1 MVSSALGGGST
12 ARADAIDWEF
22 AARVASRVAGRDPL
36 TSSYL
41 AASLRDDFTELTAV
55 AEGLVGEFTGLR
67 SATGPATAHVLDRR
81 EWVDA
86 NLVSFRRMLAPLT
99 AKARERMMVGPL
111 AGVGRRVTGAEMG
124 MLLGFFSQRVLG
136 QYDLLLAEGETEDAD
151 GSGGS
156 DDPDAIYYVG
166 ANIMAIEKRF
176 DFRPRDF
183 RMWIALHEVTHRA
196 QFTGVPWLKQHVRS
210 LMDRSLAMAE
220 VDPKRLVW
228 VLQRM
233 IEELRR
239 GRNPIGDAGLIGLFA
254 TPEQQVILDEMQAVM
269 SLLEGHGNFVM
280 DELGKEHVVG
290 QERMSRTLAAR
301 RHPGG
306 LARQIQRLAGL
317 EMKLRQ
323 YEVGER
329 FIQGVRAAAG
339 VGALDAAWRGPEFL
353 PTLAELEL
361 PEEWLARVDA
371 VRVSGA

>member
-1 MVSSALGGGST
+1 MGGGST

-36 TSSYL
+36 ASSYL
-41 AASLRDDFTELTAV
+41 ASSLRDDFTELTAV
-55 AEGLVGEFTGLR
+55 AERLVGEFTGLH
-67 SATGPATAHVLDRR
+67 SAAGPATAHVLGRW
-81 EWVDA
+81 EWIDA

-99 AKARERMMVGPL
+99 AKARDHMMVGPL
-111 AGVGRRVTGAEMG
+111 AAVGRRVAGAEMG

-136 QYDLLLAEGETEDAD
+136 QYDLLLAEGETDDALAA
-151 GSGGS
+151 GG
-156 DDPDAIYYVG
+156 PDAIYYVG

-196 QFTGVPWLKQHVRS
+196 QFTGVPWLKEHVRS
-210 LMDRSLAMAE
+210 LMDSSLAMTE
-220 VDPKRLVW
+220 VDPKRLVRA
-228 VLQRM
+228 LQRM

-239 GRNPIGDAGLIGLFA
+239 GRNPIGDSGLLGLFA
-254 TPEQQVILDEMQAVM
+254 SPEQQVVIDEMQAVM

-280 DELGKEHVVG
+280 DELGKEHVSG
-290 QERMSRTLAAR
+290 QDRMSRTLAAR
-301 RHPGG
+301 RLPDGF
-306 LARQIQRLAGL
+306 ARQIQRLAGL

-339 VGALDAAWRGPEFL
+339 LGALDAAWRGPEFL
-353 PTLAELEL
+353 PTLVELEQ
-361 PEEWLARVDA
+361 PELWLARVDA
-371 VRVSGA
+371 VPAKRS